1 MKKIKLLLLLIVMLI
16 PCMVK
21 ADMGAP
27 MTRPYEMVVTAEDGI
42 DYYDYQG
49 NKMGHLNKG
58 DKFSVSYAYDNKY
71 TILVNNSGV
80 KDNEKSFRLSSLE
93 GTMLAVEE
101 ITPESIMDEKN
112 NGVSVEKVTK
122 NNGAIVYAPE
132 GVDIR
137 KGPSDVYDKVG
148 HLDKDTTFNYLY
160 SISGGGVTHVYVDI
174 DGVKGWIDILKSKV
188 LLENTSRYIASM
200 DLDLE
205 CATIPKNTILTPK
218 YVTDAWTGQALLEK
232 DECTKLWYYRK
243 GLKGL
248 LVMYEN
254 ETTDEKDLTVY
265 EYAFNDGEKVVTI
278 PANTKYKALA
288 WGVYFDETT
297 KKSSDMRYVNYN
309 GKTGWITTYFDENVT
324 PEEIPEPTT
333 TTTTA
338 AVITPG
344 YIDNRTP
351 LEIILPY
358 VISGLVGVL
367 IVLVIIIL
375 VNRKKKNKVEEKT
388 SE

>member
-1 MKKIKLLLLLIVMLI
+1 
-16 PCMVK
+16 
-21 ADMGAP
+21 
-27 MTRPYEMVVTAEDGI
+27 
-42 DYYDYQG
+42 
-49 NKMGHLNKG
+49 
-58 DKFSVSYAYDNKY
+58 
-71 TILVNNSGV
+71 
-80 KDNEKSFRLSSLE
+80 
-93 GTMLAVEE
+93 
-101 ITPESIMDEKN
+101 
-112 NGVSVEKVTK
+112 
-122 NNGAIVYAPE
+122 
-132 GVDIR
+132 
-137 KGPSDVYDKVG
+137 
-148 HLDKDTTFNYLY
+148 
-160 SISGGGVTHVYVDI
+160 
-174 DGVKGWIDILKSKV
+174 

-205 CATIPKNTILTPK
+205 CATISKNTILTPR
-218 YVTDAWTGQALLEK
+218 YVTDAWTGKALLEQ
-232 DECTKLWYYRK
+232 DGCSKLWFHRK
-243 GLKGL
+243 GLQGL
-248 LVMYEN
+248 LTMYEN
-254 ETTDEKDLTVY
+254 EETTEKELTVY
-265 EYAFNDGEKVVTI
+265 ENAFNDGEKIVTI
-278 PANTKYKALA
+278 PANAKYKLLA

-324 PEEIPEPTT
+324 PEEITEPTT
-333 TTTTA
+333 TTKA

>member
-1 MKKIKLLLLLIVMLI
+1 
-16 PCMVK
+16 MVK

-27 MTRPYEMVVTAEDGI
+27 MLRPYEMVVTAEDGI

-71 TILVNNSGV
+71 TILVNNSRV

-148 HLDKDTTFNYLY
+148 HLDKDTTFNYTY
-160 SISGGGVTHVYVDI
+160 AISGGGITHVYAEV